1 MANNPLAN
9 NPLQGMAGATN
20 AQLSSLLLPTH
31 AHFPPSTLANYSNTP
46 NFIGQF
52 RVRKVD
58 NGYILAYNLDEYG
71 TPQEYFAADLKELG
85 EKVTALCVQ
94 KELK

>member
-1 MANNPLAN
+1 MANNPLGG
-9 NPLQGMAGATN
+9 LAGAAGGIGN
-20 AQLSSLLLPTH
+20 HQLSNLLLP
-31 AHFPPSTLANYSNTP
+31 AYPPYPPSTANFPPGTP

-52 RVRKVD
+52 RVRKVE